1 MEFRILSDEEFQNL
15 SNKDRRDYLKKKK
28 EYDNNKLIQ
37 DTLASAKEEEPVIP
51 APVIETPVEDTTKTE
66 PEVKTEIIEEPVV
79 KEEEPKKAEPAP
91 KKEKSKSADSPK
103 AGRPK
108 GRPSS
113 KISINVPDEFLEYVE
128 IASGIK
134 FKGNTSGYITALIE
148 NDINENRAVY
158 DQIKKYKNK

>member
-1 MEFRILSDEEFQNL
+1 MEFKVLTDEEFQKL

-37 DTLASAKEEEPVIP
+37 DTLASAKEDEPLKSAPIIESPVIEPVKSKNEEKGDVIENPVIAEKVPKKEEPV
-51 APVIETPVEDTTKTE
+51 AKQ
-66 PEVKTEIIEEPVV
+66 
-79 KEEEPKKAEPAP
+79 
-91 KKEKSKSADSPK
+91 EKSKSSDSPR

-113 KISINVPDEFLEYVE
+113 KISINVPNEFLEYVD

-148 NDINENRAVY
+148 RDIEENKAVY